1 MMDEPSEDIL
11 GCGDISEDKANWLLE
26 QAGDLIPEDPEQIT
40 LSQYEHLLSDKIHN
54 VIQEVLQ
61 ENRVGFKLQDFQ
73 LVTLHCLGSLKNVV
87 LVVPT
92 GAGKMLCSYLG
103 TLVLRKVFEKSTGV
117 GLGNQPLSALMEE
130 KLKNKV
136 IKTGLITMKG
146 DLKVHNDNSD
156 DAALTEP
163 IEEFK
168 TGAVGLILGHPES
181 WLTKTAQDILEAL
194 RKEDKIIFSMVDE
207 FQMNL
212 SSHWGKDFR
221 FV

>member
-1 MMDEPSEDIL
+1 M
-11 GCGDISEDKANWLLE
+11 
-26 QAGDLIPEDPEQIT
+26 
-40 LSQYEHLLSDKIHN
+40 
-54 VIQEVLQ
+54 
-61 ENRVGFKLQDFQ
+61 
-73 LVTLHCLGSLKNVV
+73 
-87 LVVPT
+87 VPT
-92 GAGKMLCSYLG
+92 GAGKMLCSYLA
-103 TLVLRKVFEKSTGV
+103 TLVLRKVFDKSLGV

-146 DLKVHNDNSD
+146 DLKVHYD
-156 DAALTEP
+156 DSADAVLTDP

-181 WLTKTAQDILEAL
+181 LLTKTAQDILEGL
-194 RKEDKIIFSMVDE
+194 RKQDKIIFIMVDE

-221 FV
+221 FVLNLSCIQFRIIICFS